1 MEQQKTTIDIT
12 PSILKNKADVF
23 LMTGDSHDADM
34 YYATRFFASDSFT
47 YLQTKNADE
56 ILFLSEMERGR
67 AEMESR
73 ISDIRTTDEYD
84 FKSKVKARGDP
95 ALGYVDCL
103 AELLQKEGIRKIAVP
118 RHFPLFTAQTLK
130 EEGFTVMPIK
140 SPLREMRMKKDETE
154 IEHITSV
161 QDACETAMQSA
172 IDLIKNA
179 IVTDGVLYH
188 NGYTLTSEH
197 IRAQIEHT
205 LLDMGCEADSTIV
218 ACGKKSANPHWEGEG
233 AILENEPIVIDIF
246 PRSKKRRY
254 FADMSRTVLKGKPS
268 KELADMYIAVI
279 AAQDAAFSRVKIG
292 AKCSDIHN
300 AVCDVFEKMGYYTIR
315 NNSKVGF
322 IHSTGHGVG
331 LDIHELPNVGDN
343 DYVLEEGN
351 VITIEPGLYDPD
363 IGGIRIEDM
372 IVVTKDGY
380 NNLTKFEKEFVV

>member
-1 MEQQKTTIDIT
+1 M
-12 PSILKNKADVF
+12 NKADAF

-47 YLQTKNADE
+47 YLQTKNANE

-95 ALGYVDCL
+95 AQGYVDCL
-103 AELLQKEGIRKIAVP
+103 AELLQKEGIKKIAVP

-233 AILENEPIVIDIF
+233 AMLENEPIVIDIF

-254 FADMSRTVLKGKPS
+254 YADMSRTVLKGKPS

-279 AAQDAAFSRVKIG
+279 AAQDAAFSQVKIG
-292 AKCSDIHN
+292 ARCSDIHN
-300 AVCDVFEKMGYYTIR
+300 TVCDTFEKMGYYTIR

-351 VITIEPGLYDPD
+351 VITIEPGLYDPA
-363 IGGIRIEDM
+363 IGGIRIEDLV
-372 IVVTKDGY
+372 VVTKDGY